1 MALRLAVIGSDQ
13 KENMLN
19 VLYFIFFF
27 RSTHLYQYSETLV
40 STYILLILDTW
51 IIASNSLLF
60 LISYLIHFFFSF
72 FFFSL
77 HLMRF
82 KFNEKKSML
91 LVDMC
96 NLHPP
101 KKVS

>member
-60 LISYLIHFFFSF
+60 LISYLIHFLF
-72 FFFSL
+72 
-77 HLMRF
+77 
-82 KFNEKKSML
+82 L
-91 LVDMC
+91 LLLLLLLFAFDAIQVQRKEIYADGR
-96 NLHPP
+96 H
-101 KKVS
+101 V